1 MLDEDW
7 RTGET
12 VRQFG
17 KIIVNILGM
26 KKQQSICGVY
36 YFSSMHR
43 SFYIITPVIYTLQL
57 SSEMHSYRYFVSFL

>member
-36 YFSSMHR
+36 YR
-43 SFYIITPVIYTLQL
+43 TPVIFTLQL